1 LRLTYETLA
10 IFAFSV
16 ALVTFA
22 IVAIESIIDSHEALA
37 SDEKCNADAIDSS
50 LCVLGIPDLD
60 FKENVFSNVY
70 ADAVSNLLLTYK
82 DQVHGFEF
90 DYPVHWDQTLANNT
104 NNTGVAFDL
113 NNLTNAAPSGVAVYT
128 ERLQENKTLK
138 QYLNDFIHAEYCCDD
153 NQSLKFNESK
163 LGGIASMNASWN
175 HVDENKTIIGKNWLN
190 FAIKDG
196 MAYVIYYHTPTE
208 QSFDKFLP
216 EVKSIVSSFKLSG
229 NLSKI
234 PESI

>member
-1 LRLTYETLA
+1 MRLTYETLA

-60 FKENVFSNVY
+60 FKDNVFSKVY
-70 ADAVSNLLLTYK
+70 ADAVSNLLLTNK

-138 QYLNDFIHAEYCCDD
+138 QYLNDFIHAEYCCVD

-234 PESI
+234 T

>member
-1 LRLTYETLA
+1 MRLTYETLA

-60 FKENVFSNVY
+60 FKDNVFSKVY
-70 ADAVSNLLLTYK
+70 ADAVSNLLLTNK

-138 QYLNDFIHAEYCCDD
+138 QYLNDFIHAEYCCVD

-208 QSFDKFLP
+208 QSFDKFVP

-234 PESI
+234 T

>member
-60 FKENVFSNVY
+60 FKDNVFSKVY

-104 NNTGVAFDL
+104 NNTGVAFNL

-138 QYLNDFIHAEYCCDD
+138 QYLNDFIHAGYCCDD

-163 LGGIASMNASWN
+163 LGGIASMTASWN

-216 EVKSIVSSFKLSG
+216 QVKSIVSSFKLSG

-234 PESI
+234 T

>member
-60 FKENVFSNVY
+60 FKDNVFSKVY

-138 QYLNDFIHAEYCCDD
+138 QYLNDFIHAEYCCID

>member
-60 FKENVFSNVY
+60 FKDNVFSKVY

-138 QYLNDFIHAEYCCDD
+138 QYLNDFIHAEYCCVD

>member
-1 LRLTYETLA
+1 MRLTYETFA

-60 FKENVFSNVY
+60 FKDNVFSKVY
-70 ADAVSNLLLTYK
+70 ADAVSNLLLTNK

-138 QYLNDFIHAEYCCDD
+138 QYLNDFIHAEYCCVDD
-153 NQSLKFNESK
+153 QSLKFNESK
-163 LGGIASMNASWN
+163 LGGIDSINASWN

-208 QSFDKFLP
+208 QSFDKFVP

-234 PESI
+234 T

>member
-1 LRLTYETLA
+1 MRLTYETLA

-60 FKENVFSNVY
+60 FKDNVFSKVY

-104 NNTGVAFDL
+104 NNTGVAFEL

-138 QYLNDFIHAEYCCDD
+138 QYLNDFIHAEYCCVD

-234 PESI
+234 T

>member
-104 NNTGVAFDL
+104 NNTGVAFEL

-138 QYLNDFIHAEYCCDD
+138 QYLNDFIHAEYCCVD

-234 PESI
+234 T

>member
-50 LCVLGIPDLD
+50 LCMLGIPDLD
-60 FKENVFSNVY
+60 FKDNVFSKVY

-163 LGGIASMNASWN
+163 LGGIASMTASWN

-196 MAYVIYYHTPTE
+196 MAYVIYYHTPTD

-216 EVKSIVSSFKLSG
+216 QVKSIVSSFKLSG

-234 PESI
+234 T

>member
-1 LRLTYETLA
+1 MRLTYETLA

-234 PESI
+234 T

>member
-10 IFAFSV
+10 IFGFSV

-60 FKENVFSNVY
+60 FKDNVFSKVY

-90 DYPVHWDQTLANNT
+90 DYPVQWDQTLANNT

-113 NNLTNAAPSGVAVYT
+113 NNLTNAATSGVAVYT

-138 QYLNDFIHAEYCCDD
+138 QYLNDFIHAEYCCID

-216 EVKSIVSSFKLSG
+216 EVKSVVSSFKLSG

-234 PESI
+234 T

>member
-1 LRLTYETLA
+1 MRLTYETLA
-10 IFAFSV
+10 IFGFSV

-60 FKENVFSNVY
+60 FKDNVFSKVY

-90 DYPVHWDQTLANNT
+90 DYPVQWDQTLANNT

-113 NNLTNAAPSGVAVYT
+113 NNLTNAATSGVAVYT

-138 QYLNDFIHAEYCCDD
+138 QYLNDFIHAEYCCVD

-216 EVKSIVSSFKLSG
+216 EVKSVVSSFKLSG

-234 PESI
+234 T

>member
-10 IFAFSV
+10 IFGFSV

-60 FKENVFSNVY
+60 FKDNVFSKVY

-90 DYPVHWDQTLANNT
+90 DYPVQWDQTLANNT

-113 NNLTNAAPSGVAVYT
+113 NNLTNAATSGVAVYT

-138 QYLNDFIHAEYCCDD
+138 QYLNDFIHAEYCCVD

-216 EVKSIVSSFKLSG
+216 EVKSVVSSFKLSG

-234 PESI
+234 T

>member
-60 FKENVFSNVY
+60 FKDNVFSKVY

-138 QYLNDFIHAEYCCDD
+138 QYLNDFIHGEYCCVDD
-153 NQSLKFNESK
+153 QSLKFNERK
-163 LGGIASMNASWN
+163 LGGIASINASWN

-190 FAIKDG
+190 IAIKDG
-196 MAYVIYYHTPTE
+196 MVYVIYYHTSTE

-234 PESI
+234 T

>member
-50 LCVLGIPDLD
+50 LCMLGIPDLD
-60 FKENVFSNVY
+60 FKDNVFSKVY

-163 LGGIASMNASWN
+163 LGGIASMTASWN

-216 EVKSIVSSFKLSG
+216 QVKSIVSSFKLSG

-234 PESI
+234 T

>member
-1 LRLTYETLA
+1 MRLTYETLA
-10 IFAFSV
+10 IYAFAV
-16 ALVTFA
+16 ALVSLG
-22 IVAIESIIDSHEALA
+22 IVALESIMDSHEALA
-37 SDEKCNADAIDSS
+37 SNEKCNADAIDSS

-60 FKENVFSNVY
+60 LKDNVFSKVY
-70 ADAVSNLLLTYK
+70 ADPVSNLLLTYK

-90 DYPVHWDQTLANNT
+90 DYPVHWDQIIGNNT

-113 NNLTNAAPSGVAVYT
+113 NNLTTSGPSGVAVYT

-138 QYLNDFIHAEYCCDD
+138 QYLNDFIHAEYCCVD

-163 LGGIASMNASWN
+163 LGGIHSMSASWN
-175 HVDENKTIIGKNWLN
+175 HVNDSKNIIGKNWLN

-196 MAYVIYYHTPTE
+196 VVYQIYYHTPTE

-216 EVKSIVSSFKLSG
+216 EVKSIVSSFKLSDV
-229 NLSKI
+229 K
-234 PESI
+234 E

>member
-1 LRLTYETLA
+1 MRLTYETLA

-104 NNTGVAFDL
+104 NNTGVAFEL

>member
-50 LCVLGIPDLD
+50 LCMLGIPDLD
-60 FKENVFSNVY
+60 FKDNVFSKVY

-163 LGGIASMNASWN
+163 LGGIASMTASWN

-196 MAYVIYYHTPTE
+196 MAYVIYFHTPTE

-229 NLSKI
+229 NLS
-234 PESI
+234 

>member
-104 NNTGVAFDL
+104 NNTGVAFEL

-234 PESI
+234 T

>member
-1 LRLTYETLA
+1 MRLTYETLA

-60 FKENVFSNVY
+60 FKDNVFSKVY
-70 ADAVSNLLLTYK
+70 ADAVSNLLLTNK

-234 PESI
+234 T

>member
-50 LCVLGIPDLD
+50 LCMLGIPDLD
-60 FKENVFSNVY
+60 FKDNVFSKVY

-163 LGGIASMNASWN
+163 LGGIASMTASWN

-216 EVKSIVSSFKLSG
+216 QVKSIVSSFKLSG

-234 PESI
+234 N

>member
-60 FKENVFSNVY
+60 FKDNVFSKVY
-70 ADAVSNLLLTYK
+70 ADAVSNLLLTNK

-138 QYLNDFIHAEYCCDD
+138 QYLNDFIHAEYCCVDS
-153 NQSLKFNESK
+153 QSLKFNESK
-163 LGGIASMNASWN
+163 LGGIASINASWN

-196 MAYVIYYHTPTE
+196 MVYVIYYHTPTE

-216 EVKSIVSSFKLSG
+216 EVKSIVSSFELSG

-234 PESI
+234 T

>member
-1 LRLTYETLA
+1 MRLTYETLA

-104 NNTGVAFDL
+104 NNTGVAFEL

-196 MAYVIYYHTPTE
+196 MAYVIYYHTPTD

-234 PESI
+234 T